1 MPENLTSINI
11 GLLGQLKS
19 VRVCLIHPILKNLQR
34 GHPCKHLFYV
44 YFSRLHRNIPTI
56 YFAGVFVMMSTVM
69 HFWYCLEL
77 QSSDKKNLYINVL
90 FCTPE
95 KTFSSKNGKIKNKKK
110 TAKII
115 KLERYVI

>member
-56 YFAGVFVMMSTVM
+56 YFAGVFVMMSIVM

-77 QSSDKKNLYINVL
+77 QSSDKKKSVHQRALLY
-90 FCTPE
+90 TR
-95 KTFSSKNGKIKNKKK
+95 KNFFEQKWKKFKIKKKPRK
-110 TAKII
+110 
-115 KLERYVI
+115 